1 MTLVVRKVVAYITRD
16 DDLLVFEH
24 VHEPEAGVQVPS
36 GTVMPGEDLSSA
48 VLREAREETGL
59 PNLTIVTYLGS
70 RIYDARASHGQL
82 HDRHFF
88 HLACN
93 EPTPPSWIAHELHDG
108 LQPPTPFLLYWT
120 RLDDPALD
128 LIAEFGALL
137 QAVLP
142 ANPKE
147 CLGGG

>member
-1 MTLVVRKVVAYITRD
+1 MTPVVRKVVAYITRG

-24 VHEPEAGVQVPS
+24 VHEPEAGVQVPA
-36 GTVMPGEDLSSA
+36 GTVKPGEDLSSA

-59 PNLTIVTYLGS
+59 TALTIVSYLG
-70 RIYDARASHGQL
+70 RRTYDARASHGQQ

-88 HLACN
+88 HLACD
-93 EPTPPSWIAHELHDG
+93 EPTPLTWIADELHDG
-108 LQPPTPFLLYWT
+108 LQPPTAFRLYWT

-147 CLGGG
+147 